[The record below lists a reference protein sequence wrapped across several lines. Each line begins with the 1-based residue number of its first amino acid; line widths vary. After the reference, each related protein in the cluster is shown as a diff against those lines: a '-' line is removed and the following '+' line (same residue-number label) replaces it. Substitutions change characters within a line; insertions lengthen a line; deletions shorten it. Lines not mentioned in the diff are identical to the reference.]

1 MHCPYCG
8 HSDDKVIDSRSTES
22 GKVIRRRRQC
32 LSCHKRYTTYERVE
46 QAARLMVV
54 KRDGTRVPFNPEN
67 VAKSVSAAIGKR
79 PVSEAS
85 KQRLVEEIEEEL
97 HAEFDREVPSQT
109 IGERVMARLR
119 AVDPVAYV
127 RFASEHLRFSTLME
141 IRREL
146 DDLMSR
152 PAEAREQQPLFA
164 SPGGGGPGSA
174 GGAGS
179 GASGS
184 SGTRGRAE

>member
-174 GGAGS
+174 GGASS

>member
-179 GASGS
+179 GAAGS